1 MDVLANLSKLP
12 EVAYIDNPRDGRYNT
27 EAPIIALKRGVMGYY
42 PILLGPGCSAA
53 VLNEGHATKAQVAAM
68 EAGSCF
74 GWDVPAADPD
84 RYDADGKFKP

>member
-27 EAPIIALKRGVMGYY
+27 EAPA
-42 PILLGPGCSAA
+42 
-53 VLNEGHATKAQVAAM
+53 
-68 EAGSCF
+68 
-74 GWDVPAADPD
+74 D